1 MGDNSIVGVVA
12 DASTNLC
19 VYDSI
24 PSTGSNTW
32 IIDTGASDQMT
43 YDAKFFDELSSN
55 TRDPYITSA
64 NGLPSPITGEGTIS
78 LIPTLS
84 LSRALLVP
92 NIHCSL
98 LSVDRGLYY
107 LTLPSAPV
115 RGHVVNTVQSCS
127 VKDKQQIWLWHRHL
141 GHPSFGYLKHLFPS
155 LFRYCDKSSFKCETC
170 ILAKS
175 HRTVFPLS
183 DNKAAKPFD
192 LVHSNV
198 WGPARVTSNKFRW
211 FVTLID
217 NCTRLTWVFLLK
229 NKHDVASI
237 LPEFCTMV
245 STQFNAQGKVF
256 QTDNGGEY
264 VNNTLASFFRAQ
276 GIIHQTTTSFTPQ
289 QNGVSERKNR
299 QLLEVA
305 RSLML
310 DISVPHHLWGYAVL
324 SAAYLINRTP
334 SRVLDFKTPYDVF
347 GDHVSP
353 VSISKLPPKVFGC
366 VAYVHVYSH
375 QRSKL
380 DPCALRCVFIGY
392 SSTQK
397 GYKCYHPPTQ
407 KGHVTLDV
415 NFHEEVPYYVSP
427 SSPIQ
432 GESGSE
438 LESLGLENDVFED
451 AALGKETTCRTE
463 ASDRSPISEDETC
476 GPYEETTDRPL
487 ELDQSPIS
495 GDEAGALGVTEG
507 SDQSPVS
514 ENNDSDSCMDEFDVI
529 PSSALPLPQST
540 RDSESSEVISN
551 DLPVSTYQLPPRTTR
566 GKPKVQYSPD
576 IHAKSK
582 YPISHFVSTHHL
594 SKSYASYL
602 CQLSSVCVPTK
613 LQDALSNPKW
623 MDAMNVE
630 MDALNKNKTWDLV
643 PLSRGKTAVGCR
655 WVFTLKHKADGS
667 IDRYKARLVAKG
679 YTQTYGVD
687 YLETFAPVATLNT
700 VRVLLS
706 LAANRDWPLLQF
718 DVKNAFLH
726 GDLKEEI
733 YMDLPPGIP
742 VTSKEGVVC
751 KLRKSLYGLKQ
762 SLRAWFARFAASMKK
777 FGYVQSNSDHTLSLK
792 RHKETG
798 MLDCKPID
806 TPSEHNHKLGLYP
819 DQVPAD
825 KERYQ
830 RLVGKLIYLSH
841 TRPDIAYAVSV
852 VSQFMHS
859 LSEYHMGAVMRIL
872 RYLKVTPGKGLM
884 FCNYGHTDVEG
895 YTDADWAGSV
905 TDKRSTFGYFTFV
918 GGNLVTWRSK
928 KQKVVS
934 RSNAEAE
941 YRGMAQ
947 GVCELLWL
955 RRLLRDLG
963 FGPLKPMDLYCDN
976 KAAIAIAHNPVQH
989 DRTKHV
995 EVDRH
1000 FVKEKLD
1007 VEIIS
1012 FPFISSEY
1020 QLADVLTKAV
1030 STTVFLNSLDKL
1042 GMRDIIAPT

>member
-1 MGDNSIVGVVA
+1 MGDNSIVGAVA
-12 DASTNLC
+12 TASTNLC
-19 VYDSI
+19 VSDSI
-24 PSTGSNTW
+24 PGTGSNTW
-32 IIDTGASDQMT
+32 IIDTGASDHMT

-78 LIPTLS
+78 LTPTLS

-92 NIHCSL
+92 NIHCNL
-98 LSVDRGLYY
+98 LSVGRLLDTLNASATFYPTHCSFQDLKTHETIGHGKRIGGLYY

-115 RGHVVNTVQSCS
+115 RDRVVNTIQSCS
-127 VKDKQQIWLWHRHL
+127 VKDKQQIWLWHRRL
-141 GHPSFGYLKHLFPS
+141 GHPSFGYLKRLFPS
-155 LFRYCDKSSFKCETC
+155 LFRSCDESSFKCETC

-183 DNKAAKPFD
+183 DSKAAKPFD
-192 LVHSNV
+192 LVHSDV
-198 WGPARVTSNKFRW
+198 WGPARITSNGFRW
-211 FVTLID
+211 FVTFID
-217 NCTRLTWVFLLK
+217 DCTRLTWVFLLK

-237 LPEFCTMV
+237 LPEFYTMV
-245 STQFNAQGKVF
+245 STQFHAQVKVF
-256 QTDNGGEY
+256 RTDNGGEY
-264 VNNTLASFFRAQ
+264 VNNSLASFFRAQ
-276 GIIHQTTTSFTPQ
+276 GIIHQTTTPFTPQ

-310 DISVPHHLWGYAVL
+310 DMSVPHHLWGHAVL
-324 SAAYLINRTP
+324 S
-334 SRVLDFKTPYDVF
+334 DFKTPHDVF

-353 VSISKLPPKVFGC
+353 VLVSKLPPKVFGC

-407 KGHVTLDV
+407 KVHVTLDV
-415 NFHEEVPYYVSP
+415 TFHEEVPYYVSP

-432 GESGSE
+432 GERGSE

-451 AALGKETTCRTE
+451 AALGKETTCRTK
-463 ASDRSPISEDETC
+463 ASDRSPIYEDETC

-495 GDEAGALGVTEG
+495 GDEAGVLGVTEA

-529 PSSALPLPQST
+529 TPSALPLPQST
-540 RDSESSEVISN
+540 HDSESS
-551 DLPVSTYQLPPRTTR
+551 
-566 GKPKVQYSPD
+566 
-576 IHAKSK
+576 
-582 YPISHFVSTHHL
+582 
-594 SKSYASYL
+594 
-602 CQLSSVCVPTK
+602 
-613 LQDALSNPKW
+613 
-623 MDAMNVE
+623 
-630 MDALNKNKTWDLV
+630 
-643 PLSRGKTAVGCR
+643 
-655 WVFTLKHKADGS
+655 
-667 IDRYKARLVAKG
+667 
-679 YTQTYGVD
+679 
-687 YLETFAPVATLNT
+687 
-700 VRVLLS
+700 
-706 LAANRDWPLLQF
+706 
-718 DVKNAFLH
+718 
-726 GDLKEEI
+726 EEI

-762 SLRAWFARFAASMKK
+762 SPRAWFGRFAASMKK
-777 FGYVQSNSDHTLSLK
+777 FGY
-792 RHKETG
+792 
-798 MLDCKPID
+798 
-806 TPSEHNHKLGLYP
+806 
-819 DQVPAD
+819 
-825 KERYQ
+825 RYQ

-841 TRPDIAYAVSV
+841 TRPAIAYAVSV

-859 LSEYHMGAVMRIL
+859 PSEDHMGAVMRIL

-884 FCNYGHTDVEG
+884 FCKYGHTDVEG
-895 YTDADWAGSV
+895 
-905 TDKRSTFGYFTFV
+905 
-918 GGNLVTWRSK
+918 SK

-934 RSNAEAE
+934 RSSVEAE

-947 GVCELLWL
+947 GVCKLLWL

-963 FGPLKPMDLYCDN
+963 FGPQKPMDLYCDN
-976 KAAIAIAHNPVQH
+976 KAAIVIAHNPVQH
-989 DRTKHV
+989 DCTKHV
-995 EVDRH
+995 DVDRH

-1007 VEIIS
+1007 AEIIS
-1012 FPFISSEY
+1012 FPFISFEY

-1042 GMRDIIAPT
+1042 GMRDIFAPT